1 MGVKTMP
8 PQIAA
13 TRVAD
18 IDRTSFLEAHFGKDL
33 SIRHSRERR
42 VYKWLDFLS
51 PAVRG
56 CRWHFY
62 SLSNGG
68 FYMAPSWGVPLCLK
82 VPKSDVFAV
91 LSADAAGIVATMFAL
106 NDYSTI
112 LANPADIN
120 GMIARYHH
128 LGAFATMHNEAHM
141 LYQVI
146 EHIG

>member
-1 MGVKTMP
+1 MGVKKMP
-8 PQIAA
+8 PQIIA

-18 IDRTSFLEAHFGKDL
+18 IDRTPFLKAHFGEDIL
-33 SIRHSRERR
+33 TRQRR
-42 VYKWLDFLS
+42 VRRIYTWLDILS
-51 PAVRG
+51 PGVRG
-56 CRWHFY
+56 CQWHLY
-62 SLSNGG
+62 SLSNSG

-82 VPKSDVFAV
+82 VPKRDIFAV

-112 LANPADIN
+112 LANPDDIN
-120 GMIARYHH
+120 GMIERYHH